1 VPSLRI
7 QDNNIEIVVLEQSE
21 LHFSAS
27 PYFLKLNFA
36 PYKIQDDDDDESVM
50 TSTCRAQYHPDNQ
63 TIVIALVKKTVVN
76 NSDDDC
82 IHPHDNFWPNL
93 ELTARLI
100 QPKEIPKQWLHAVVE
115 DGYGKDTEA
124 WEHEDVEE
132 LTRNLQATTLL
143 SSNYDGYG
151 FANMFHNIFTDYARS
166 GLALEMLQLVRAKG
180 NVGNGENEDSAL
192 VDPDQTTLQQRRKW
206 RLEQESIQDFDLERY
221 VQDIEL
227 FQNEEDD
234 DEDYMIPLVRDF
246 VPWWKRKTTQSEGDA
261 DELAYEFST
270 KVALHDNAGKQERL
284 NPLADDSNETTL
296 LFTEEERLLMTT
308 IPYPL
313 IPRSLLQSDGI
324 RYKLWCGLLDLLLA
338 YTYDHIMTI
347 GDATV
352 ESAWT
357 ISILSPSLS
366 WLDSPD
372 TVDEACA
379 SFIRRSLCYPYWRS
393 VTFSVRHVMV
403 STSHL
408 LEAGIPSIVK
418 ALLQIR
424 IILER
429 SESYYLGNKLFVDP
443 FLHWIQQ
450 QNEKDDVLLQLKEE
464 LKLFLKQDEKVI
476 RQWLCLEE
484 LTNFHQFM
492 KQQQEAAADSDSDE
506 ESSSNSSNDDK
517 SVVAVKKIETNE
529 AGRVMLDDIVG
540 SAEESVETSP
550 TVPSLL
556 RIVS

>member
-1 VPSLRI
+1 
-7 QDNNIEIVVLEQSE
+7 
-21 LHFSAS
+21 
-27 PYFLKLNFA
+27 
-36 PYKIQDDDDDESVM
+36 
-50 TSTCRAQYHPDNQ
+50 
-63 TIVIALVKKTVVN
+63 
-76 NSDDDC
+76 
-82 IHPHDNFWPNL
+82 
-93 ELTARLI
+93 
-100 QPKEIPKQWLHAVVE
+100 
-115 DGYGKDTEA
+115 
-124 WEHEDVEE
+124 
-132 LTRNLQATTLL
+132 
-143 SSNYDGYG
+143 
-151 FANMFHNIFTDYARS
+151 
-166 GLALEMLQLVRAKG
+166 
-180 NVGNGENEDSAL
+180 
-192 VDPDQTTLQQRRKW
+192 
-206 RLEQESIQDFDLERY
+206 
-221 VQDIEL
+221 
-227 FQNEEDD
+227 
-234 DEDYMIPLVRDF
+234 
-246 VPWWKRKTTQSEGDA
+246 
-261 DELAYEFST
+261 
-270 KVALHDNAGKQERL
+270 
-284 NPLADDSNETTL
+284 
-296 LFTEEERLLMTT
+296 
-308 IPYPL
+308 
-313 IPRSLLQSDGI
+313 
-324 RYKLWCGLLDLLLA
+324 LLDLLLA

-443 FLHWIQQ
+443 FLYWIQQ